1 MYIFAFIIVLALMI
15 PLIAV
20 VLDSQLGRALA
31 GRLERSAPADESLL
45 APRVQALEGEVER
58 LTETVKELQE
68 ESEFLHRLL
77 ESKAPA
83 AELPPGES
91 HS

>member
-1 MYIFAFIIVLALMI
+1 MFVFAFIVILALMI

-58 LTETVKELQE
+58 LTGELQQLQE
-68 ESEFLHRLL
+68 QSEFLHRLL
-77 ESKAPA
+77 ENKSA
-83 AELPPGES
+83 AGPLPPGDS
-91 HS
+91 QH